1 MLNLIKKVYAAP
13 SDLQVDLGFK
23 IPTLGEVLTFMIRF
37 FFVAG
42 GLVAL
47 YYLLTGALNWITSG
61 GNKENV
67 EKARE
72 RIQNAIIGVILIVV
86 VLSVI
91 WTFETVIFGKKICF
105 GISCPLTLD
114 ALIK

>member
-1 MLNLIKKVYAAP
+1 MMSFFVYAA
-13 SDLQVDLGFK
+13 DLQATLPFA
-23 IPTLGEVLTFMIRF
+23 IPTFGDLLTFFIRF
-37 FFVAG
+37 FFVIG

-72 RIQNAIIGVILIVV
+72 RIQNAVVGIILIVV
-86 VLSVI
+86 VLTII
-91 WTFETVIFGKKICF
+91 WTFEQIIFSKKICF
-105 GISCPLTLD
+105 GISCPLSIE

>member
-1 MLNLIKKVYAAP
+1 MNFIQSVYAAGG
-13 SDLQVDLGFK
+13 DLQVTLPFA
-23 IPTLGEVLTFMIRF
+23 IPTIGELLTFLIRF
-37 FFVAG
+37 FFVVG

-47 YYLLTGALNWITSG
+47 YYLLSGALNWISSG

-72 RIQNAIIGVILIVV
+72 RIQNAVIGIILIVV
-86 VLSVI
+86 VLSI
-91 WTFETVIFGKKICF
+91 MWTFENVIFSRKICF
-105 GISCPLTLD
+105 GISCPLSIE